1 MILQVNHNF
10 IRLEMIF
17 IVILVFNALMFITSG
32 RFRFIHCKYYKLLSN
47 IFANLTNAPE
57 DNFWEE
63 KEYEFIKKSKQ
74 ND

>member
-32 RFRFIHCKYYKLLSN
+32 LFRFIKYCKYYKLLSN

-63 KEYEFIKKSKQ
+63 K
-74 ND
+74 